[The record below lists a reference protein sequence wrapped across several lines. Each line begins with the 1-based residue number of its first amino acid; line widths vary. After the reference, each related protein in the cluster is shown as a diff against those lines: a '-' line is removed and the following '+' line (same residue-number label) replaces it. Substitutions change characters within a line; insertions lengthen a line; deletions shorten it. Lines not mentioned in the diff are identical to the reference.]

1 MFCTAVIWL
10 SCMDFIALE
19 SAENIAF
26 CFSTR
31 RCNSNIANF
40 SSNTSSE
47 AEVELFVEELVFVPE
62 IELSVLG
69 PELLLPLL
77 EAELLPLEE
86 LLPRPTVDAT
96 PSMRPAL
103 SWPPTWRATGA
114 RKGIPT
120 AVATPSS
127 TGPPRS
133 LARDSAPP
141 TMAFPMPPSASPRK
155 PNSPPP
161 PPWLGPGFAPEE
173 LDVFS
178 EGPDD

>member
-47 AEVELFVEELVFVPE
+47 AEVELFVVELFVEELVFVPE
-62 IELSVLG
+62 LALPVLD

-86 LLPRPTVDAT
+86 L
-96 PSMRPAL
+96 
-103 SWPPTWRATGA
+103 
-114 RKGIPT
+114 
-120 AVATPSS
+120 
-127 TGPPRS
+127 
-133 LARDSAPP
+133 
-141 TMAFPMPPSASPRK
+141 
-155 PNSPPP
+155 
-161 PPWLGPGFAPEE
+161 
-173 LDVFS
+173 
-178 EGPDD
+178 